1 MRLGCWHS
9 SWTWVLAGLG
19 RRWSGEGL
27 AFGSQ
32 GEVLH
37 PLSSGSRGPKREEG
51 GGEKSELYHAVTED
65 NQLQQSIEIN

>member
-9 SWTWVLAGLG
+9 SWTWVLAGLE
-19 RRWSGEGL
+19 RRWGGEGL

-37 PLSSGSRGPKREEG
+37 PLSSGNMGP
-51 GGEKSELYHAVTED
+51 ED
-65 NQLQQSIEIN
+65 GSGNRIKNQN